1 MKKIIAAALLAS
13 AITTPAFAADQ
24 GGYFAVDYGTLS
36 MTNAG
41 LLPNPGAFD
50 LIGGYSFNKNV
61 SVEAG
66 YMVVGDSTVEVVGFG
81 SLTYAQSILHAA
93 AVYSLP
99 LNDTFEAY
107 GKLGINSVSAKL
119 TGTGGYAGTN
129 ASASTSNITYA
140 IGCQYN
146 FDQANGVR
154 LQYESLGKTKAQS
167 SATGADIS
175 RVSVGL
181 IHKF

>member
-13 AITTPAFAADQ
+13 AVATPAFAADQ

-41 LLPNPGAFD
+41 SFANPGAFD

-61 SVEAG
+61 AVEAG
-66 YMVVGDSTVEVVGFG
+66 YMVVGDSTLQDVFG
-81 SLTYAQSILHAA
+81 SVTYAQSILHAA

-99 LNDTFEAY
+99 LNDSFEAY
-107 GKLGINSVSAKL
+107 GKLGINSVNGKM
-119 TGTGGYAGTN
+119 TGTGSYAATN

-140 IGCQYN
+140 IGFQYN
-146 FDQANGVR
+146 IDQANGVR
-154 LQYESLGKTKAQS
+154 LQYESLGKTKAS
-167 SATGADIS
+167 SNATGADIS